1 MANRRQELID
11 EAQEMVALYTRAEKA
26 VLLNQSY
33 TIAGQSLTRAD
44 LDKIRSGRREWENR
58 LNDYRGQGEM
68 IIRNVLPMDW

>member
-11 EAQEMVALYTRAEKA
+11 EAREMVAFYTKAEKA

-44 LDKIRSGRREWENR
+44 LDKIRTGRKEWEDR
-58 LNDYRGQGEM
+58 LNAYLGQGEM
-68 IIRNVLPMDW
+68 LIRNILPMDY